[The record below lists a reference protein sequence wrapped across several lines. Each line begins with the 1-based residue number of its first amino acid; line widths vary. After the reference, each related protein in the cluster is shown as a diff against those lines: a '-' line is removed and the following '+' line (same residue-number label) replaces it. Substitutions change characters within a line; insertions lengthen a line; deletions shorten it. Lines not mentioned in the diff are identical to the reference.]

1 MIRHVRMTKAEVQVP
16 KDTHRAGNLTRRTLL
31 GGILAGGYGALT
43 GCGKRG
49 QAEGGASGALRF
61 WNGFTGPDGKT
72 MEQLI
77 ARFQRENPDVSVRMQ
92 IIPWAQY
99 YDKLT
104 LSLGF
109 DQAPDLFICQAHRLA
124 EFAHYQALR
133 PLDDLQKGP
142 RGLPNAD
149 FTPLPWQAAH
159 FEGRLYG
166 LPLDC
171 YPMGLYYNRKLF
183 REAGIVDGSGQA
195 RPPRTLDEFLDAARR
210 LTRDIDRDGRPDQW
224 GFAITNRETNWYAT
238 AKQHGGGTLT
248 PDLRHA
254 ALNQPPSVA
263 AMEQLR
269 GFVTRERI
277 APSPE
282 GLDAWRGFRLGRL
295 AMVLEGIYMLNDLQK
310 TEGLDYGGAPTPQFG
325 PEPAT
330 WGGSHM
336 LCMPASI
343 PQRRA
348 ENVWRLVRY
357 LSDNSL
363 DWAEGGQTP
372 VRRSLQAT
380 DRFRRMEVQSQF
392 AMQLPYVQYDPP
404 SPRYSEIGPF
414 IAAAVEAG
422 LLGMQTPKR
431 ALDEAAGR
439 INRVLS
445 RP

>member
-1 MIRHVRMTKAEVQVP
+1 MEETLPSRTTSSP
-16 KDTHRAGNLTRRTLL
+16 LLTRRSLV
-31 GGILAGGYGALT
+31 GGALAGVGLALS
-43 GCGKRG
+43 GCARRRSPDRPL
-49 QAEGGASGALRF
+49 AF

-72 MEQLI
+72 MEQLV
-77 ARFQRENPDVSVRMQ
+77 ARFQRENPDVRVTMQ

-124 EFAHYQALR
+124 EYAHYQAFR
-133 PLDDLQKGP
+133 PLDDLQKGT
-142 RGLPNAD
+142 GGIADSDFLPM
-149 FTPLPWQAAH
+149 PWQAAH

-166 LPLDC
+166 IPLDC

-183 REAGIVDGSGQA
+183 REAGVVDRSGQA
-195 RPPRTLDEFLDAARR
+195 KPPHTLEEFVDAARR
-210 LTRDIDRDGRPDQW
+210 LTKDTDGDGRPDQW
-224 GFAITNRETNWYAT
+224 GFAITNRDTNWYAAT
-238 AKQHGGGTLT
+238 RQHGGDTLT

-254 ALNQPPSVA
+254 ALNQPPGIA
-263 AMEQLR
+263 AMDQLR

-277 APSPE
+277 APNPE

-295 AMVLEGIYMLNDLQK
+295 AMVLEGIYMLNDLKK
-310 TEGLDYGGAPTPQFG
+310 TEGLDYGGAPIPAFG
-325 PEPAT
+325 PQPAT

-336 LCMPASI
+336 LCMPAR
-343 PQRRA
+343 QLEERA
-348 ENVWRLVRY
+348 AKAWRLVRY

-363 DWAEGGQTP
+363 DWADGGQTP
-372 VRRSLQAT
+372 VRRSLQET
-380 DRFRRMEVQSQF
+380 DRFRKMEVQAQF
-392 AMQLPYVQYDPP
+392 ARQLPYVRYDPP
-404 SPRYSEIGPF
+404 SPRYSEVGPF
-414 IAAAVEAG
+414 ITAAVEAG
-422 LLGMQTPKR
+422 LLGMQPAQR